1 MSFKSPRKLT
11 RLTRPR
17 RLRKSQDSG
26 GPSKVIW
33 AANTSWG
40 RWRSS
45 GELPASWAGSS
56 RDGVFAPHHQCSCLK
71 VIHSFV
77 WRCSPMMTDPHYL
90 NPPCQHSLITL
101 ELHWCARH
109 TNAIFPG
116 PALVSTAGEYVQHW
130 TFITSSVTLTPRLLH
145 FFRLLWKFLHNPP
158 CPLPPP
164 WCTKSSIFYYNT
176 YYAVSL
182 KVQEYI

>member
-1 MSFKSPRKLT
+1 MSRLEESDCVWLT
-11 RLTRPR
+11 QGRVGGVLN
-17 RLRKSQDSG
+17 LRYNYLG
-26 GPSKVIW
+26 WNYSKFFNSYW
-33 AANTSWG
+33 
-40 RWRSS
+40 
-45 GELPASWAGSS
+45 
-56 RDGVFAPHHQCSCLK
+56 K
-71 VIHSFV
+71 V